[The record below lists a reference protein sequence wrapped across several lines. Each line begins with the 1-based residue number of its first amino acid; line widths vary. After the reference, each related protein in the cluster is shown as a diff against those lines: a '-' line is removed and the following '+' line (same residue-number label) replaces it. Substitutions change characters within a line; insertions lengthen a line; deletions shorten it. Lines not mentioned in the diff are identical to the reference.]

1 MNDPAETCA
10 GVREAG
16 GVNSESLEHKIVR
29 VFGEMAIDKR
39 RLPMSQLQKRGIPAY
54 VAEWVL
60 ESVVPGTGPI
70 TPDEGDKVKEWA
82 GKNIPGP
89 GDQNTIKSHLLRGDT
104 VRVLNPLQVE
114 VILKRNRQEQV
125 AKLSLLGIDDALI
138 SDELVKSHP
147 NLLKEGMWGV
157 VELVNTSEG
166 VAVTHFR
173 PMQATVN
180 LSMLKQARAEF
191 LVDEWRSL
199 MVLSMGYN
207 PEAYTPEQQLLLL
220 CRLVPLVQKNMTM
233 IELAPKGTG
242 KSYVFENVSS
252 KVRVVSGGNIS
263 PAVLF
268 VNNSSGQ
275 WGLLAR
281 FALVVLDE
289 VQTLKF
295 EKPEEIVGG
304 LKGYLANGR
313 ITRGG
318 LHETASDC
326 GLVLLANILLDAQQ
340 RPAVDPLVKELPK
353 FMQETA
359 FLDRVKGFLPGWQ
372 LPKLSSRSFAA
383 SSGLKADFFG
393 DALIA
398 LRDDLSADQYCV
410 RRIRLKGARP
420 YRRNEESIATI
431 ASGLMKILF
440 PHGAVSDRDFWKLC
454 VKPAITMRQFVWD
467 QLYQLDGEYRQ
478 YEASLS
484 CGFAED
490 G

>member
-1 MNDPAETCA
+1 MSDMTESAETA
-10 GVREAG
+10 AAAANGADA
-16 GVNSESLEHKIVR
+16 LEQKIVL
-29 VFGEMAIDKR
+29 VFGDMAIDKR

-60 ESVVPGTGPI
+60 ESVIPGIGPI
-70 TPDEGDKVKEWA
+70 THEEGDKVKEWA
-82 GKNIPGP
+82 ARNIPGP
-89 GDQNTIKSHLLRGDT
+89 GDQNTIKSRLLRGET
-104 VRVLNPLQVE
+104 VKVLNPLQVE
-114 VILKRNRQEQV
+114 VILKRSRQEQV
-125 AKLSLLGIDDALI
+125 GKLSLLGIDDALI
-138 SDELVKSHP
+138 SDELVKSFP
-147 NLLKEGMWGV
+147 SLLKEGMWGV
-157 VELVNTSEG
+157 IELVNTSDG

-180 LSMLKQARAEF
+180 LTLFKQARAEF
-191 LVDEWRSL
+191 TIEEWRSL

-207 PEAYTPEQQLLLL
+207 PEAYTPDQQLLLL
-220 CRLVPLVQKNMTM
+220 SRLVPLVQKNMTL

-242 KSYVFENVSS
+242 KSYVFENVSP
-252 KVRVVSGGNIS
+252 KVRLVSGGNVS

-281 FALVVLDE
+281 FCVVVLDE

-295 EKPEEIVGG
+295 ERPEEIIGG

-326 GLVLLANILLDAQQ
+326 GLVMLANILLDTQQ
-340 RPAVDPLVKELPK
+340 RPAVDPMVKELPD

-359 FLDRVKGFLPGWQ
+359 FLDRVKGIVPGWE
-372 LPKLSSRSFAA
+372 LPKLSSRSFAV
-383 SSGLKADFFG
+383 SSGLKSDFFG
-393 DALIA
+393 DALVA

-410 RRIRLKGARP
+410 RSIKLNGSTP
-420 YRRNEESIATI
+420 YRRNEESIAAI
-431 ASGLMKILF
+431 ASGMMKILF
-440 PHGAVSDRDFWKLC
+440 PHAVPCERDFWRFC
-454 VKPAITMRQFVWD
+454 VKPAIKLRQLVWD
-467 QLYQLDGEYRQ
+467 QLYHLDGEYRQ

-490 G
+490 E

>member
-1 MNDPAETCA
+1 MSDSIADSS
-10 GVREAG
+10 GFLDEATITTAT
-16 GVNSESLEHKIVR
+16 LEEKVVQI
-29 VFGEMAIDKR
+29 FGQMAIDKR

-60 ESVVPGTGPI
+60 ESVVPGTGVL
-70 TPDEGDKVKEWA
+70 TAEECNKVKEWA
-82 GKNIPGP
+82 GENIPGP
-89 GDQNTIKSHLLRGDT
+89 GDQNTVKSQLLRGET
-104 VRVLNPLQVE
+104 VRLLNPLRVE
-114 VILKRNRQEQV
+114 VILRRNRQEQI
-125 AKLSLLGIDDALI
+125 AALSLLGIDEALV
-138 SDELVKSHP
+138 SDDLVKRHP

-166 VAVTHFR
+166 VAITQFR

-180 LSMLKQARAEF
+180 LNMLREARAQF
-191 LVDEWRSL
+191 TTDEWRSL

-220 CRLVPLVQKNMTM
+220 CRLVPLVQKNMTL
-233 IELAPKGTG
+233 IELAPKATG
-242 KSYVFENVSS
+242 KSYVFENVSP
-252 KVRVVSGGNIS
+252 KVRLVSGGNIS

-268 VNNSSGQ
+268 VNNSNGQ

-295 EKPEEIVGG
+295 EKPEEIIGG

-318 LHETASDC
+318 LYETASDC
-326 GLVLLANILLDAQQ
+326 GLVLLANILLDTQQ
-340 RPAVDPLVKELPK
+340 RPAVEPLVKELPT

-359 FLDRVKGFLPGWQ
+359 FLDRVKGILPGWL
-372 LPKLSSRSFAA
+372 LPKLSSRSFAV
-383 SSGLKADFFG
+383 SSGLKSDFFG

-410 RRIRLKGARP
+410 RRIKLKGTRP
-420 YRRNEESIATI
+420 YRRNEESITAI

-440 PHGAVSDRDFWKLC
+440 PHGKSTDREFWRFC
-454 VKPAITMRQFVWD
+454 VKPAITLRQYVWD
-467 QLYQLDGEYRQ
+467 QLFQLDGEYRQ
-478 YEASLS
+478 YDASLS
-484 CGFAED
+484 CDFDKES
-490 G
+490 

>member
-1 MNDPAETCA
+1 MSEQTNDA
-10 GVREAG
+10 GVGGEPAFSAADLEA
-16 GVNSESLEHKIVR
+16 KIVR

-60 ESVVPGTGPI
+60 ETVIPGSGPI
-70 TPDEGDKVKEWA
+70 SPEEAEKVKDWA
-82 GKNIPGP
+82 ARNIPGP
-89 GDQNTIKSHLLRGDT
+89 GDQNTIKARLLRGET

-114 VILKRNRQEQV
+114 VILRRSRQEQV
-125 AKLSLLGIDDALI
+125 AKLGLLGIDDALI
-138 SDELVKSHP
+138 NDDLVKQHR

-173 PMQATVN
+173 PMQATVH
-180 LSMLKQARAEF
+180 LGMVKEARAQFSVE
-191 LVDEWRSL
+191 EWRAL

-207 PEAYTPEQQLLLL
+207 PEAYTPEQQLMLL
-220 CRLVPLVQKNMTM
+220 CRLVPLVQKNMTL

-242 KSYVFENVSS
+242 KSYVFENVSP
-252 KVRVVSGGNIS
+252 KVRLVSGGNIS

-281 FALVVLDE
+281 FAVVVLDE

-295 EKPEEIVGG
+295 ERPEEIIGG

-326 GLVLLANILLDAQQ
+326 GLVLLANILLDTQQ
-340 RPAVDPLVKELPK
+340 RPAVDPLVRELPE

-359 FLDRVKGFLPGWQ
+359 FLDRVKGIIPGWV
-372 LPKLSSRSFAA
+372 LPKLSNRCFAV
-383 SSGLKADFFG
+383 SSGLKSDFFG
-393 DALIA
+393 DALIG
-398 LRDDLSADQYCV
+398 LREELTADQYCV
-410 RRIRLKGARP
+410 RRIRLKGTRT
-420 YRRNEESIATI
+420 YRRNEESIAAI
-431 ASGLMKILF
+431 ASGLMKVLF
-440 PHGAVSDRDFWKLC
+440 PHGKATDREFWRYC
-454 VKPAITMRQFVWD
+454 VKPAIALRQHVWG

-478 YEASLS
+478 YDATLS
-484 CGFAED
+484 CEFAD
-490 G
+490 GG